1 MTKRIALIC
10 VHASPLIPLGGDKAG
25 GMNVYI
31 KESSRALACIGWEVD
46 IFTRAQAEA
55 DIGRIDTSL
64 DERVRVVH
72 IHAGPAEPMGT
83 VSHAEHLKEFTDG
96 VLRYSDE
103 NNRCYTLVTS
113 HYWLSGLV
121 GLQLRETWGVP
132 MISMFHTLG
141 LMKNRIATSEAER
154 EPERRIESETRIM
167 RQTDAL
173 VAATPAERI
182 QMMWL
187 YHADMNRIHIIP
199 PGVDLD
205 HFCPV
210 PQDEARSEIGIDPEA
225 YHLLFVGRLEP
236 LKGIDTL
243 LQAMA
248 HLRETAPDLSHTIV
262 ITIVGGTGD
271 HRELERLRRTSCDL
285 GISDRVSFLGPRSQ
299 DTLPHFYS
307 AADAVIMPSHYESFG
322 MVALEA
328 MACGTPVIASEVGGL
343 AYLIQDG
350 VTGFRVPSRDH
361 EQLADKIAMLLTNPD
376 LRTEMGYA
384 AARYATQYAWDTIA
398 RQLDTVYH
406 RIIAAN

>member
-31 KESSRALACIGWEVD
+31 KECSRALARFGWGVD
-46 IFTRAQAEA
+46 IFTRAQKQS
-55 DIGRIDTSL
+55 DIARIDTSI
-64 DERVRVVH
+64 DEGVRVVH
-72 IHAGPAEPMGT
+72 ITAGPAEPMGT
-83 VSHAEHLKEFTDG
+83 AAHAKHIDTFTDG

-103 NNRCYTLVTS
+103 NNCCYTLIAS

-121 GLQLRETWGVP
+121 GLHLRKVWGVP
-132 MISMFHTLG
+132 LISMFHTLG

-154 EPERRIESETRIM
+154 EPALRIDSETRIM
-167 RQTDAL
+167 QQTDAL
-173 VAATPAERI
+173 IAATPAERI

-187 YHADMNRIHIIP
+187 YHADMDRIHIIP

-210 PQDEARSEIGIDPEA
+210 PQDEARGEIGIAPED

-243 LQAMA
+243 LRAMA
-248 HLRETAPDLSHTIV
+248 HLRETAPDLSHAIV
-262 ITIVGGTGD
+262 ITIVGGAGD
-271 HRELERLRRTSCDL
+271 HHEMERLRHAACDL
-285 GISDRVSFLGPRSQ
+285 GIADRVSFLGPRSQ
-299 DTLPHFYS
+299 DALPHFYS
-307 AADAVIMPSHYESFG
+307 AADAVVMPSHYESFG

-361 EQLADKIAMLLTNPD
+361 EQLADKIVMLLTNPG

-398 RQLDTVYH
+398 RQLDALYNRV
-406 RIIAAN
+406 IATN